1 MGKWLSRLRIAF
13 GVVAIL
19 ASLVIA
25 VRATVSGAVPESNSA
40 LRYIAILLVLV
51 AVGWALWRVGKSEPV
66 ESATGPLLSPAPE
79 RTPADTALSGR
90 ALADTTIEAGE
101 RARAARSVAV
111 GVDTVRPTLS
121 RALEDALVAGG
132 ADRSA
137 ARESIRAGTWT
148 DDPVARA
155 VCSSTVSMPE
165 RSVRARLAGWLYPE
179 RELRRR
185 VRRAVAAIDAAA
197 GEALPTV
204 PGQDAPKR
212 VRIVRPRLETLQRD
226 VDGSLQPAADGPAPP
241 GEDEG

>member
-1 MGKWLSRLRIAF
+1 MGKWLSRLRIGF

-19 ASLVIA
+19 TSLGIA
-25 VRATVSGAVPESNSA
+25 VRAAVSGAVPESGSA
-40 LRYIAILLVLV
+40 LRGVAILLVLI
-51 AVGWALWRVGKSEPV
+51 AVGWALWRVGTSESA
-66 ESATGPLLSPAPE
+66 ESATGPLVSPAPE

-90 ALADTTIEAGE
+90 ALADAMTEAGE
-101 RARAARSVAV
+101 RARAERSVAA
-111 GVDTVRPTLS
+111 GVDTIRPLLS
-121 RALEDALVAGG
+121 RSLEDALVAGG
-132 ADRSA
+132 ADRMD

-148 DDPVARA
+148 DDPVAGS

-185 VRRAVAAIDAAA
+185 VRRAVAAIDEAAT
-197 GEALPTV
+197 ETLPRV

-226 VDGSLQPAADGPAPP
+226 VDGRLQPAADSPVPP
-241 GEDEG
+241 GEDER